1 MTILARV
8 SLSSAARVRW
18 QAYAWCDMPDP
29 CRFLS
34 VVMLPAFQIKNT
46 RSHQSLLK
54 TVKALGG
61 TDLAFAHFR
70 PPTAQMAACLRR
82 PGFQAEDACCSTGKQ
97 SGAPRSGNWM
107 APNETVGD
115 PEWGRVTRGEYR
127 PDRWNAL
134 FGGRGSCKVPPHAR
148 CHPAIGFLNMGGTL
162 RGG

>member
-1 MTILARV
+1 
-8 SLSSAARVRW
+8 
-18 QAYAWCDMPDP
+18 
-29 CRFLS
+29 
-34 VVMLPAFQIKNT
+34 MLPAFQIKNT
-46 RSHQSLLK
+46 RSHQSLMK
-54 TVKALGG
+54 TVKAFGG

-82 PGFQAEDACCSTGKQ
+82 PRFQAEDACCSTGKQ

-115 PEWGRVTRGEYR
+115 PEWGRVTRGEHR

-148 CHPAIGFLNMGGTL
+148 CHPMQGDTPCKVTPSHRVSEHGWNLTVRIAPCGLGFP
-162 RGG
+162 RP